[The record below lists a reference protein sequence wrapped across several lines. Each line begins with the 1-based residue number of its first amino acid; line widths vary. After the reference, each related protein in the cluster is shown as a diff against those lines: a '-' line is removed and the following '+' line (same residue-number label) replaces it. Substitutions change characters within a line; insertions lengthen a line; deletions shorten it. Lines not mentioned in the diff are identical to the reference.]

1 MNKKEVEQKH
11 LIQKNNLTFV
21 FLLVIHVLA
30 LVCTILYGNKSGS
43 FTRVII
49 SAGIVVFGIIV
60 TVIGKIK
67 FGKSHKGHLVM
78 FVGVLITYFDTLWSN
93 INAPLLYAFTFLIC
107 FVIMLHKSVKTCTI
121 GIIVAVVGNAVYT
134 VLYIIFGSGEDT
146 FKVITNDWFAIV
158 GCVIAFLAVKML
170 AKQDAELLDTAERQA
185 IEQQQVAEKIKQTT
199 DEIKDL
205 LGNANESVESLA
217 KNIESS
223 SSSVNHISDSTRQTA
238 SSIQTQ
244 TAMSA
249 NITDALQEV
258 VNKTKDMAETSE
270 EASRVIAEGNKTVE
284 SLMQQSEIVSTIN
297 GETAD
302 MTDELQNRV
311 QGIKD
316 VVETILE
323 ISSQTNLLSLNASI
337 EAARAGEAGK
347 GFAVVAD
354 EIRNLSDTTKDS
366 AEKIAE
372 VIDTLVDNIV
382 AASNNMQKSVQA
394 TKEEARLIN
403 VTDEQFK
410 QIDQAVLKLS
420 NAVEAI
426 EAKVGDS
433 TDANNEVIDSISN
446 LSASSEEVVASAEQ
460 SLSITKGCVDSM
472 DTTKEILDKIFALS
486 ESL

>member
-1 MNKKEVEQKH
+1 MNKKEVEKEH

-21 FLLVIHVLA
+21 FLLVIHALA
-30 LVCTILYGNKSGS
+30 LVCTIMYGNKSGS
-43 FTRVII
+43 LMRVII
-49 SAGIVVFGIIV
+49 SSGIVVVGIII
-60 TVIGKIK
+60 TIIGKAA

-134 VLYIIFGSGEDT
+134 VLYILFGTGEDLY
-146 FKVITNDWFAIV
+146 KIITNDWFAIV

-170 AKQDAELLDTAERQA
+170 AKQDAELLDNAEKQA
-185 IEQQQVAEKIKQTT
+185 LEQQEVAEKIKKTT
-199 DEIKDL
+199 TEIKEL
-205 LGNANESVESLA
+205 LDNANVSVETLA
-217 KNIESS
+217 QNIESS
-223 SSSVNHISDSTRQTA
+223 STSINQISNSTKQTA

-249 NITDALQEV
+249 NITEALEAV
-258 VNKTKDMAETSE
+258 VSQTKEMSLTSDNT
-270 EASRVIAEGNKTVE
+270 SRVIVEGNKTVE
-284 SLMQQSEIVSTIN
+284 SLMQQSEIVSSIN
-297 GETAD
+297 GETAE
-302 MTDELQNRV
+302 MTAELQNRV

-354 EIRNLSDTTKDS
+354 EIRNLSDTTKNS
-366 AEKIAE
+366 AEKIGE
-372 VIDTLVDNIV
+372 VIDELVDSIV
-382 AASNNMQKSVQA
+382 AASDNMQKSVEA
-394 TKEEARLIN
+394 TKEEARLIS

-410 QIDQAVLKLS
+410 LIDESVQQMSDAV
-420 NAVEAI
+420 AAI
-426 EAKVGDS
+426 ESKVGDS
-433 TDANNEVIDSISN
+433 TNANNEVIDSISN
-446 LSASSEEVVASAEQ
+446 LSASSEEVVASAED
-460 SLSITKGCVDSM
+460 SISITQGCVESM
-472 DTTKEILDKIFALS
+472 DTTKEILDKIFELS